1 MMDETT
7 TASRVTRD
15 GKYELITYLL
25 EQKKTLD
32 EIIALTKD
40 EAPDLFPPDRSDL
53 MDALERYVVRNH
65 NKIKRSNLFF
75 PGQKGQTSSKSTIT
89 FQLYHYLAE
98 QGRSLSEFGLRIMKK
113 DEDVI
118 NHPESTKQNTLD
130 RVKSL
135 LK

>member
-1 MMDETT
+1 MSDETT
-7 TASRVTRD
+7 SSTRTTQD

-25 EQKKTLD
+25 EQEKTLD

-40 EAPDLFPPDRSDL
+40 EAPDLFPPDRVDL
-53 MDALERYVVRNH
+53 MDALERYVLRNQ

-75 PGQKGQTSSKSTIT
+75 PGQKGNPSSKSTIT

-98 QGRSLSEFGLRIMKK
+98 NGRSLSEFGLRIMTK
-113 DEDVI
+113 DDDISSKVDDKML
-118 NHPESTKQNTLD
+118 STVD